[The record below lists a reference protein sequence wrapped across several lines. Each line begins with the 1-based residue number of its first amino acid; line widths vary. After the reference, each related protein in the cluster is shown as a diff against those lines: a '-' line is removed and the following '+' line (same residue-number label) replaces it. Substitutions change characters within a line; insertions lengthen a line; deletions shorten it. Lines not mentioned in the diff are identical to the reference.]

1 MTPISSII
9 CPCEHTPTEALKRH
23 DKNSF
28 DLVISGKLL
37 YRLINRYNDFA

>member
-23 DKNSF
+23 AKNILY
-28 DLVISGKLL
+28 LVITTYKSLN
-37 YRLINRYNDFA
+37 RLST